1 MKELLQFEQVC
12 YHYDSSDGQREA
24 LFPLSVR
31 LYEREKI
38 AVLGSNGAGKS
49 TFFLLANGVLTPRS
63 GTILLNGEPVGK
75 KEKQRMQLRRSVGLV
90 FQDPDVQLLAG
101 TVEEEVS
108 FGPMNLGLPE
118 NEVHRRVEMALESL
132 GLTEYRSRGPQYL
145 SGGEKRR
152 VAIADVLAM
161 EPQIML
167 LDEPSSN
174 LDPAGRQ
181 LLENTLDILHQK
193 GMALVVATHDAD
205 FAWRWAD
212 RVLVFHNGR
221 LERDAPP
228 ETVFAEE
235 ELLSRCGLEQPLLW
249 KVAKAL
255 QIPVPK
261 RPEEFADY
269 QIGRKPE

>member
-1 MKELLQFEQVC
+1 MRELLAFEQVA
-12 YHYDSSDGQREA
+12 YHYDSGGEREA

-31 LYEREKI
+31 LCEGEKI

-63 GTILLNGEPVGK
+63 GTILLDGVPVGK
-75 KEKQRMQLRRSVGLV
+75 KEKQRMQLRRRVGLV

-118 NEVHRRVEMALESL
+118 EEVRRRVEMALESL
-132 GLTEYRSRGPQYL
+132 GLAAYRRRGPQYL

-161 EPQIML
+161 EPEIML
-167 LDEPSSN
+167 LDEPASN
-174 LDPAGRQ
+174 LDPAGQ
-181 LLENTLDILHQK
+181 ALLEETLESLHQK
-193 GMALVVATHDAD
+193 GITLLVATHDVD

-212 RVLVFHNGR
+212 RVLVFRDGR
-221 LERDAPP
+221 LERDAAP
-228 ETVFAEE
+228 EAVFAEE
-235 ELLSRCGLEQPLLW
+235 DLLSRCGLEQPLLW

-255 QIPVPK
+255 KIPVPR
-261 RPEEFADY
+261 RPEELANY
-269 QIGRKPE
+269 EIGRKTE

>member
-1 MKELLQFEQVC
+1 MKELLRFEKVSYQ
-12 YHYDSSDGQREA
+12 YDSSGEREA
-24 LFPLSVR
+24 LFPLSVDLR
-31 LYEREKI
+31 EGEKI

-49 TFFLLANGVLTPRS
+49 TFFLLANGVLRPRN
-63 GTILLNGEPVGK
+63 GTILLHGKPVGK
-75 KEKQRMQLRRSVGLV
+75 KEKERMALRRTVGLV

-118 NEVHRRVEMALESL
+118 TEVRRRVEMALESL
-132 GLTEYRSRGPQYL
+132 ALVQYRRRGPQYL

-152 VAIADVLAM
+152 VAIADVFAM

-181 LLENTLDILHQK
+181 LLEDTLEELHQK
-193 GMALVVATHDAD
+193 GMTLVVATHDVD

-212 RVLVFHNGR
+212 RVLVFHSGR
-221 LERDAPP
+221 LERDASP
-228 ETVFAEE
+228 EVVFGEE

-249 KVAKAL
+249 KVARAL
-255 QIPVPK
+255 KIPVP
-261 RPEEFADY
+261 RSPEELENY
-269 QIGRKPE
+269 EIGRKTE

>member
-1 MKELLQFEQVC
+1 MKKLLAFEQVA
-12 YHYDSSDGQREA
+12 YHYDSGGEREA

-31 LYEREKI
+31 LSEGEKI

-63 GTILLNGEPVGK
+63 GTILLDGVPVGK
-75 KEKQRMQLRRSVGLV
+75 KEKQRMQLRRRVGLV

-118 NEVHRRVEMALESL
+118 EEVRRRVEMALESL

-167 LDEPSSN
+167 LDEPASN
-174 LDPAGRQ
+174 LDPAGQ
-181 LLENTLDILHQK
+181 ALLEETLKALHQK
-193 GMALVVATHDAD
+193 GIALLVATHDVD

-221 LERDAPP
+221 LEKDAAP

-255 QIPVPK
+255 KIPVPR
-261 RPEEFADY
+261 RPEELANY
-269 QIGRKPE
+269 EIGRKTE

>member
-1 MKELLQFEQVC
+1 MKELLAFEQVS
-12 YHYDSSDGQREA
+12 YQYDSGGEWEA

-31 LYEREKI
+31 LCEGEKI

-63 GTILLNGEPVGK
+63 GTILLDGEPVGK
-75 KEKQRMQLRRSVGLV
+75 KEKQRMQLRRRVGLV

-118 NEVHRRVEMALESL
+118 AEVRRRVEMALESL
-132 GLTEYRSRGPQYL
+132 GLAAYRRRGPQYL

-161 EPQIML
+161 EPEIML
-167 LDEPSSN
+167 LDEPASN
-174 LDPAGRQ
+174 LDPAGQ
-181 LLENTLDILHQK
+181 ALLEETLESLHQK
-193 GMALVVATHDAD
+193 GITLLVATHDVD

-212 RVLVFHNGR
+212 RVLVFRDGR
-221 LERDAPP
+221 LERDAAP
-228 ETVFAEE
+228 EAVFAEE
-235 ELLSRCGLEQPLLW
+235 DLLSRCGLEQPLLW

-255 QIPVPK
+255 KIPVPR
-261 RPEEFADY
+261 RPEELANY
-269 QIGRKPE
+269 EIGRKTE